1 MTPKPAP
8 LAAADLGDTPET
20 IRADASRRDR
30 DERLVAENPISPVA
44 EDATPPT
51 EPVVA
56 RAANVPA
63 AATAATVDQPT
74 PLFPDTDAA
83 DFRRGWTDVQ
93 ASFVDEP
100 RRAVQQADQL
110 VAGVMNRLTE
120 TFSRERASLEQQWDR
135 GVDVTTEDL
144 RIVMQRYRSFF
155 DRLLSI

>member
-8 LAAADLGDTPET
+8 LATELVET
-20 IRADASRRDR
+20 SETGRVDALPRDR
-30 DERLVAENPISPVA
+30 DERIVA
-44 EDATPPT
+44 EDAARST
-51 EPVVA
+51 EPA
-56 RAANVPA
+56 TERDANAPTT
-63 AATAATVDQPT
+63 TAAIVDQPT
-74 PLFPDTDAA
+74 PLFPEPDVA

-93 ASFVDEP
+93 VSFVDEP

-110 VAGVMNRLTE
+110 VASVMSRLAE
-120 TFSRERASLEQQWDR
+120 TFARERASLEHQWDR